1 MSRVRELSCTGST
14 NLLGFVLGG
23 GAMAALDESMSLCN
37 LSVCI
42 LAQDVGVAG
51 P

>member
-1 MSRVRELSCTGST
+1 MSRVRELSCIGST

-23 GAMAALDESMSLCN
+23 GAMAALDESMSLRS

-42 LAQDVGVAG
+42 LAQDIGVAG